1 MNFPN
6 KKKGIKC
13 MLTSES
19 QKFIAKSLIGVGI
32 LSAAA
37 GYQSVSAGHSNS
49 YSTSTSPA
57 GFDPFPSN
65 GSVPDNGSDSNRF
78 IIVNSATCS
87 HVSGL
92 VNWHMS
98 SVPTVNLSQSNVRYI
113 KSHANHSSHAS
124 HSNHCSCSR
133 WM

>member
-6 KKKGIKC
+6 KKKWIKW
-13 MLTSES
+13 MLTNES

-32 LSAAA
+32 LWAAA
-37 GYQSVSAGHSNS
+37 GYQNVSAGHSNS
-49 YSTSTSPA
+49 YPTSTSPA
-57 GFDPFPSN
+57 GFDPFPAN
-65 GSVPDNGSDSNRF
+65 GAVPDNGSLTNKF

-87 HVSGL
+87 HVSWL

-98 SVPTVNLSQSNVRYI
+98 SVPAVNLSQSNVNYT